1 LYGCGT
7 LFLTPSEE
15 LRLKEFKN
23 RRFGLQREK
32 INGRL
37 KKIAQ

>member
-1 LYGCGT
+1 LCGCGT
-7 LFLTPSEE
+7 LFSSEE

-23 RRFGLQREK
+23 RTFGLQTEK
-32 INGRL
+32 VNGRL